1 MADTSK
7 SFSQQ
12 IASEMNLQP
21 SQTAA
26 VLELLASGATTPFIA
41 RYRKE
46 KTGGLDEVQIRDI
59 EERNTYLVELSD
71 RREVILTAINE
82 QGKLTPELKK
92 QIEAAIT
99 KSALEDL
106 YLPYKPKRRTRAT
119 IAREKGLEPL
129 ATLILSQPLE
139 GDPQKIAARW
149 INAEAGVETAQDAL
163 DGASDIVAEIVS
175 ENAKVREFLREYM
188 VSTGE
193 IVSHV
198 VDEKKDERSKFEQY
212 YDYREPVTEA
222 RGHRFLAIRRGE
234 KEGYLRSEIEINE
247 DAAVSRIMGIVGF
260 NPDSPFVELLS
271 DAARD
276 AFERLLISSIESDV
290 RVDLKQ
296 TADREAVDVFA
307 QNVENLLLASPL
319 GAEAVIGIDPG
330 IRTGC
335 KVAAVDA
342 TGKFLDNTVIYPQ
355 VGKESEAEHALLA
368 FLTKYPAR
376 AIAIGNGTA
385 GRETEAFARQLV
397 STLPE
402 KVRPYV
408 VMVSESGASI
418 YSASDLAREEF
429 PDLDLTVRGAISIA
443 RRLQDPL
450 AELVKVDP
458 KSIGV
463 GQYQHDVFQ
472 PLLKRKLEEV
482 VESCVNRVGVD
493 LNTASIELLKYVA
506 GIGPTMAKKIV
517 THRENNGNF
526 VSRAQLLKVSGLGPK
541 TYEQAAGFLRVR
553 TSSNPL
559 DASAVHPERYAL
571 VEKIAKDLGVAVAD
585 LIGNN
590 ALVSKIDLQK
600 YVSDEV
606 GLMTLNDIKTE
617 LLKPGR
623 DPRAKFEPPKFNE
636 AVSKIE
642 DLKVGMVLDGIV
654 TNVTNFGAFVDVG
667 VHQDGL
673 VHISALSDNFVSNPA
688 DVVSAGQA
696 VKVVV
701 TDVDIARKRIALSCK
716 TADFGTQHAPAG
728 DKQKSEA
735 ASSSRDNRGKGQKGR
750 GDKKTAPVHES
761 FSNNPF
767 ANLKRG
773 K

>member
-12 IASEMNLQP
+12 IAAEMNLQP

-26 VLELLASGATTPFIA
+26 VLELLAGGATTPFIA

-46 KTGGLDEVQIRDI
+46 RTGGLDEVQIRDI

-71 RREVILTAINE
+71 RREVILSAIDE

-92 QIEAAIT
+92 QIESAIT

-139 GDPQKIAARW
+139 GDPQKVAARW
-149 INAEAGVETAQDAL
+149 INVEAGVETAQDAL
-163 DGASDIVAEIVS
+163 DGASDIVAESIS

-188 VSTGE
+188 MTTGE

-247 DAAVSRIMGIVGF
+247 DSAVSRILGIVGF
-260 NPDSPFVELLS
+260 NPDSPFVEILS
-271 DAARD
+271 EAARD

-355 VGKESEAEHALLA
+355 VGKESEAEHTLLE

-385 GRETEAFARQLV
+385 GRETESFARQLV

-402 KVRPYV
+402 SVRPYV

-571 VEKIAKDLGVAVAD
+571 VEKIAADLGVGVAD

-590 ALVSKIDLQK
+590 ALVSQIDLQK

-688 DVVSAGQA
+688 DVVSAGQS

-701 TDVDIARKRIALSCK
+701 TDVDLARNRIALSCK
-716 TADFGTQHAPAG
+716 TADFGTQHAAA
-728 DKQKSEA
+728 KSD
-735 ASSSRDNRGKGQKGR
+735 ASAPSRDNRGKATKGR
-750 GDKKTAPVHES
+750 GDKKPAPVHES

-773 K
+773 KK